1 MDFRHFWRFLK
12 IRFHGAYSLIWWK
25 SLLAVSLIELGHC
38 PPKKSTKHN
47 FGCCSNN
54 INGCYRLEMDFRHF
68 WRFLKIRFQSGAQ
81 VDVVAIDTA
90 AKLEGHGEAVYR
102 IPVFP
107 VEHGLWTLDL
117 WSVSASGENGR
128 KMTFWPFCIR
138 TEWDLGDFLDARA
151 CGGCPKD
158 VRDEAEGHFR
168 RRQRCSQLARL
179 ARVDF
184 WLCIDNSFRVR
195 AELILTWLRGHRDH
209 EGGSPRARPF
219 HCTSVGLTPA
229 IIPNVDNSGV
239 QFLLAG

>member
-1 MDFRHFWRFLK
+1 MAVTDSKWISDIFGDFWKFGFKVAHR
-12 IRFHGAYSLIWWK
+12 SMWW
-25 SLLAVSLIELGHC
+25 
-38 PPKKSTKHN
+38 
-47 FGCCSNN
+47 
-54 INGCYRLEMDFRHF
+54 
-68 WRFLKIRFQSGAQ
+68 QSSQQQNWKAT
-81 VDVVAIDTA
+81 VRPYT
-90 AKLEGHGEAVYR
+90 EF
-102 IPVFP
+102 PWFP

-184 WLCIDNSFRVR
+184 WLCIDNRFRVR